1 MTQTDYYAQERS
13 NEQTSD
19 ADRGNNPP
27 PSPDDLLY
35 AYLRNY
41 GQVNR
46 QPRVVTVANPSAGS
60 DWTTTVQSAGGSG
73 NVLWV
78 PLAITAKLVT
88 SAVVANRQSRIGF
101 TLNGS
106 EYARVY
112 LGANE
117 TATSTLTFAGIRGG
131 GILNVGSPSG
141 QQSALPMM
149 PVLPGTAIA
158 STTVNI
164 DVGDQWSAIVLY
176 VLELTQSDPG
186 YLTDQVQAIRDGSPY
201 FESYPGVELGL

>member
-19 ADRGNNPP
+19 YDRGNNPA

-35 AYLRNY
+35 AYLRPY

-46 QPRVVTVANPSAGS
+46 QPRVVTVANPSAGA
-60 DWTTTVQSAGGSG
+60 DWSVTVQSAGGSG

-78 PLAITAKLVT
+78 PLSVFATFTTSGVAGTRNPTITYTSGVT
-88 SAVVANRQSRIGF
+88 FARFGAGGTVAA
-101 TLNGS
+101 TAT
-106 EYARVY
+106 ARVAWLRGMSNTNAGT
-112 LGANE
+112 LG
-117 TATSTLTFAGIRGG
+117 GC
-131 GILNVGSPSG
+131 
-141 QQSALPMM
+141 LPAI
-149 PVLPGTAIA
+149 PVPGGTAIA
-158 STTVNI
+158 SSTSSL
-164 DVGDQWSAIVLY
+164 DAGDQWSAIALY

-186 YLTDQVQAIRDGSPY
+186 YLTDYVQAIRDGSPY